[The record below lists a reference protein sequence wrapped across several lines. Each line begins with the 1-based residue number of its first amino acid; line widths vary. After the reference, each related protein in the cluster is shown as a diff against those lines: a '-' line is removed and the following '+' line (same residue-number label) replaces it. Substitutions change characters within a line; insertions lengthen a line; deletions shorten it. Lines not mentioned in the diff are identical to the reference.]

1 MFHLYIIVVL
11 GGRYAEG
18 ECHANDMEQSAG
30 RVFQSI
36 ARIVEATPWLASE
49 ARITQNC
56 IEFTA
61 TGSTIT
67 AKASDYAGSAGGSQ
81 SITSFTELWA
91 YTQERARRL
100 WDETVPVP
108 TKQVSVR
115 IVDTYSGFENESEL
129 LLELYKTGLKG
140 TVIAPDLY
148 AQPGMLMYWSHQ
160 PRAPWQTPEWLQ
172 SMRTQLRPNAYLR
185 MIENRWVSG
194 EESFVDA
201 EQWQRCID
209 PDARPVIADSALQVW
224 LALDASVTSD
234 FTAIVGTTWDQQSKQ
249 VRLVYHRIFQ
259 PTRANPID
267 FERDVEGTL
276 LDLKRRFAVREVR
289 YDPFQMAASAQ
300 RLIRAG
306 VPMVAFPQTVSN
318 LTESSNNLFE
328 LIRGGNLRVYDDAA
342 LNKAVAQTVA
352 VESARGWRLAKEK
365 TSSRIDV
372 VVALA
377 MAALPTVQLGQ
388 SAPVNMADAY
398 VPDASE
404 RAAALDVH
412 LREMSA
418 EAGFPS
424 PWDGNCAASPWD

>member
-1 MFHLYIIVVL
+1 MNLRRALARWRKDPVSFAQALIEPESGKPFVLYPEQATFLREAVKRGPDDRLLYPLLIFSAPKKSGKTALDAMFHLYIIVVL

-148 AQPGMLMYWSHQ
+148 AQPGM
-160 PRAPWQTPEWLQ
+160 
-172 SMRTQLRPNAYLR
+172 
-185 MIENRWVSG
+185 
-194 EESFVDA
+194 
-201 EQWQRCID
+201 
-209 PDARPVIADSALQVW
+209 
-224 LALDASVTSD
+224 
-234 FTAIVGTTWDQQSKQ
+234 
-249 VRLVYHRIFQ
+249 
-259 PTRANPID
+259 
-267 FERDVEGTL
+267 
-276 LDLKRRFAVREVR
+276 
-289 YDPFQMAASAQ
+289 
-300 RLIRAG
+300 
-306 VPMVAFPQTVSN
+306 
-318 LTESSNNLFE
+318 
-328 LIRGGNLRVYDDAA
+328 
-342 LNKAVAQTVA
+342 
-352 VESARGWRLAKEK
+352 
-365 TSSRIDV
+365 
-372 VVALA
+372 
-377 MAALPTVQLGQ
+377 
-388 SAPVNMADAY
+388 
-398 VPDASE
+398 
-404 RAAALDVH
+404 
-412 LREMSA
+412 
-418 EAGFPS
+418 
-424 PWDGNCAASPWD
+424 